1 MEAKQSETSIIAD
14 LTAKKNLW
22 LKSSRWWMITH
33 WLFSISAAV
42 LSTLAAAT
50 NVVEDT
56 APYYSVGAALC
67 VGIIGVANP
76 QKQSNQNL
84 KGYLLME
91 DGLFHY
97 STSLIDISQ
106 LLEIYGRAEAAVHD
120 NLQQPPQTSPT
131 KPTPVSK
138 PANSALTA

>member
-1 MEAKQSETSIIAD
+1 MIA
-14 LTAKKNLW
+14 
-22 LKSSRWWMITH
+22 H
-33 WLFSISAAV
+33 WIFSISAAV

-50 NVVEDT
+50 NVAGQA
-56 APYYSVGAALC
+56 APYCSVGAALC
-67 VGIIGVANP
+67 VAIVGVANP

-97 STSLIDISQ
+97 ETSLIDISQ

-131 KPTPVSK
+131 KPIPV
-138 PANSALTA
+138 N